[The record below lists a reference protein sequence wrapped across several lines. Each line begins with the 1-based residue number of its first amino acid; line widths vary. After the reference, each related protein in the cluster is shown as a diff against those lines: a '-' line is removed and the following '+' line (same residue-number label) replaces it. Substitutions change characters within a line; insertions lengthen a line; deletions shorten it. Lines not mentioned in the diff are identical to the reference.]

1 VLLWQLKK
9 WFSNFSIKTKIAF
22 ASLIGHC
29 GILFSLF
36 VLYRGNEQYHIL
48 VTGTMINTDVPIVFL
63 PMHKSLMQQGGQ
75 LKSGIGGNSSKNSA
89 AQIVPA
95 VKKETIAAALPEIK
109 SNPSRH
115 RKASQDDLKKKNK
128 KESKKKNK
136 SQKIIEQKKA
146 IAPEKAIKE
155 QTKPIEPEK
164 ALEIPEQ
171 IKTAE
176 NIPVNSLP
184 IGDDNQNVLYVGQQE
199 MDALQM
205 QDYIQQEMAQHWAP
219 PAGMRKNIS
228 CIIKVII
235 AFDGSKSNLE
245 VEQPSGVLIF
255 DSAAKR
261 AAAQLKP
268 PACAYGKEIL
278 LTFKP

>member
-1 VLLWQLKK
+1 M
-9 WFSNFSIKTKIAF
+9 
-22 ASLIGHC
+22 
-29 GILFSLF
+29 LFSLF
-36 VLYRGNEQYHIL
+36 VFYRGNEQYHIL

-63 PMHKSLMQQGGQ
+63 PMHKSLMQQGSQ
-75 LKSGIGGNSSKNSA
+75 SKSSSGGTASKHSA

-95 VKKETIAAALPEIK
+95 VKKETIAAALPEAK
-109 SNPSRH
+109 SNPSRR
-115 RKASQDDLKKKNK
+115 RKIPQDELKKKS

-136 SQKIIEQKKA
+136 SQKIEQKKA
-146 IAPEKAIKE
+146 AMPEKPTKE
-155 QTKPIEPEK
+155 QPKPIEPEK

-205 QDYIQQEMAQHWAP
+205 QDYIQQEMAQYWSP

-235 AFDGSKSNLE
+235 AFDGSISNLE

-255 DSAAKR
+255 DGAAKR
-261 AAAQLKP
+261 AASQLTP
-268 PACAYGKEIL
+268 PSWAYGKEIL